1 MKKEDKIN
9 QEILEELRL
18 IRKALEEL
26 KSPIPP
32 ITVYPY
38 NPWPYYPDYQ
48 DTCHTYPTS
57 LPYITVW
64 G

>member
-18 IRKALEEL
+18 IRKELEEL
-26 KSPIPP
+26 KSPAP
-32 ITVYPY
+32 IIVYPY

-48 DTCHTYPTS
+48 ATGLTYPTS
-57 LPYITVW
+57 LPHITVW